1 MKAADRHQL
10 SASCPSISRRIQVG
24 RAYPEGRRNA
34 VDGGRSGLGVLGLL
48 LAGARHMIGLA
59 FVKSGRERMGEKVVV
74 WDKLRGQETEA
85 VISSTVFFDPEN
97 KKLHA

>member
-1 MKAADRHQL
+1 
-10 SASCPSISRRIQVG
+10 
-24 RAYPEGRRNA
+24 
-34 VDGGRSGLGVLGLL
+34 
-48 LAGARHMIGLA
+48 MIGLA